1 MIIKKTF
8 ARVVD
13 GVVIELLEAVELPEF
28 YPTIADQWLEVAPG
42 QIEQGYIRQEDGG
55 FLPPAS

>member
-1 MIIKKTF
+1 MKTF

-13 GVVIELLEAVELPEF
+13 GVVVELLEAVELPDF
-28 YPTIADQWLEVAPG
+28 YPSIAEQWQEVATG
-42 QIEQGYIRQEDGG
+42 QVEQGYIRQEDGG